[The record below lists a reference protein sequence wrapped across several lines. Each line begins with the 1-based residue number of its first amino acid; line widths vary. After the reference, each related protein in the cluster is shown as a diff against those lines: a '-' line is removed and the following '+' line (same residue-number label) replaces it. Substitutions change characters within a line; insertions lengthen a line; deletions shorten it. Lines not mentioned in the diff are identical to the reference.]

1 MKNYQLPFCLL
12 ISIFLINFYSA
23 QTNSIYSLTDVKYVT
38 IYNQGANIER
48 EGKAKIKKGSNELI
62 IKNVSPKL
70 INESIQF
77 VIFSKQVIVNSV
89 TKEMNYL
96 SKKNHLSDEVIFLK
110 DSLNVIKELI
120 REQNINLEVF
130 NQEKD
135 LLNQNKS
142 VLKLSK
148 EFIIDDLMD
157 LTEYFRER
165 MLDIESNLS
174 KTRQEIISLNK
185 ELKKIEKQL
194 QIQNNNA
201 KNQYSNIVI
210 QLTAIEE
217 GEFTFEVSYNVNDA
231 GWIPYYDLRTEK
243 FDAPIDITY
252 KAKVYQ
258 KTNENWNDVK
268 LTLSTGNLNQS
279 NSAPA
284 FNPNFVYF
292 SNYRKQNRDIP
303 QNEKTRNF
311 SSNIAED
318 QPIGSINE
326 EREKSLSSSSFTT
339 VSFSGT
345 QIEYVIDLPYSIPS
359 VNQHKLIDIQKISLP
374 ASYDYYCYPKL
385 DNDVFLMCHFKSIQN
400 QNFLPGNGHVYF
412 QGKSIGKTFLDPL
425 STNSTVDLSLGRD
438 MSIVVERKLMKKYS
452 SELKMGDKI
461 KKERSYQINI
471 RNNKS
476 SEIELKLID
485 QIPVSN
491 NKGINVELIES
502 SEADYNKQKGK
513 LVWKLNIAPAETVEK
528 SFIYSIKYPEDKAV
542 IGIN

>member
-1 MKNYQLPFCLL
+1 MKNYQLHFCLL

-77 VIFSKQVIVNSV
+77 VILSKQVIVNSV
-89 TKEMNYL
+89 SKEMNYL

-201 KNQYSNIVI
+201 KNQFSNIVI

-217 GEFTFEVSYNVNDA
+217 GEFNFEVSYNVNDA

-311 SSNIAED
+311 SSNIA
-318 QPIGSINE
+318 
-326 EREKSLSSSSFTT
+326 R
-339 VSFSGT
+339 
-345 QIEYVIDLPYSIPS
+345 
-359 VNQHKLIDIQKISLP
+359 LIFI
-374 ASYDYYCYPKL
+374 
-385 DNDVFLMCHFKSIQN
+385 
-400 QNFLPGNGHVYF
+400 
-412 QGKSIGKTFLDPL
+412 
-425 STNSTVDLSLGRD
+425 
-438 MSIVVERKLMKKYS
+438 
-452 SELKMGDKI
+452 LKF
-461 KKERSYQINI
+461 YI
-471 RNNKS
+471 RNRR
-476 SEIELKLID
+476 I
-485 QIPVSN
+485 
-491 NKGINVELIES
+491 
-502 SEADYNKQKGK
+502 
-513 LVWKLNIAPAETVEK
+513 W
-528 SFIYSIKYPEDKAV
+528 
-542 IGIN
+542 